1 METSAEKTELMT
13 NDTSG
18 INKEIKVNR
27 QMLEIVMSLKYP
39 GSVVSD
45 EGSKPDILS
54 RIAQKTSALT
64 RLKPVWNDRNI
75 SLSSKIRLMR
85 FLVTFTFLPVWL

>member
-27 QMLEIVMSLKYP
+27 QMLEIVMSLKDP

-45 EGSKPDILS
+45 EGSKPERLS
-54 RIAQKTSALT
+54 RIAQTTAAMT
-64 RLKPVWNDRNI
+64 RWKPVWYDRSI
-75 SLSSKIRLMR
+75 CLSSKI
-85 FLVTFTFLPVWL
+85 